1 MTFNTANQGASS
13 TTAPQLTPGSSASD
27 EHNQTPAV
35 AARTLA
41 SCDLCRRRKIKC
53 DRGKPCSNC
62 LRSGVVCVSSAI
74 SRVPRR
80 RQGGRRKPDG
90 EILKRIAKLENLVK
104 YLETENSGVTPADSV
119 ANNGGA
125 LPTSEVPDT
134 EKASEVQLKSLESA
148 PSPVKDNLDRYLGT
162 SFWVTLSDEVRFLP
176 SLSSFLGSAK
186 IIH

>member
-1 MTFNTANQGASS
+1 
-13 TTAPQLTPGSSASD
+13 
-27 EHNQTPAV
+27 
-35 AARTLA
+35 
-41 SCDLCRRRKIKC
+41 
-53 DRGKPCSNC
+53 
-62 LRSGVVCVSSAI
+62 
-74 SRVPRR
+74 
-80 RQGGRRKPDG
+80 
-90 EILKRIAKLENLVK
+90 LENLVK

-162 SFWVTLSDEVRFLP
+162 SFWVTLSDEVRLLP